1 MSVCS
6 TSHADMLYVNRIYV
20 CIVNIKLEITCGL
33 CIPTYLQCPF
43 PSYLCYSAY
52 PSAPLGHCYGPCAS
66 WLAQRACEREWEF
79 LIPTSGRT
87 TPTWGG
93 VASPGSI
100 PARGTHRQ
108 GHGSE
113 CPPQTNCCTYCQI
126 VDMIYHTWV
135 MLLNWYFTLELCVY
149 CLQFYIMFPLP
160 RFIIIIKFS

>member
-6 TSHADMLYVNRIYV
+6 TSQADMLYVNRIYV
-20 CIVNIKLEITCGL
+20 CIVNIKLEITYGL

-52 PSAPLGHCYGPCAS
+52 PSAQLGYAVRCCHGSCAC

-100 PARGTHRQ
+100 PARRRIQ
-108 GHGSE
+108 SRSRW
-113 CPPQTNCCTYCQI
+113 QVSARASVYILSDI
-126 VDMIYHTWV
+126 VMW
-135 MLLNWYFTLELCVY
+135 
-149 CLQFYIMFPLP
+149 FYIYLCTVWLK
-160 RFIIIIKFS
+160 FILCFFYLSS